1 MPVVINELEV
11 VMAPPEAPA
20 AAPNAPAPAAP
31 GPTPLEITELLERR
45 ARQELRLFA
54 H

>member
-1 MPVVINELEV
+1 MPTIINELEV

-20 AAPNAPAPAAP
+20 PAQNAPAPGAPAP
-31 GPTPLEITELLERR
+31 GPLEIAALLERR